1 MFLQLI
7 FFVFPVQSSA
17 TLALES
23 QDPYLQIYPP
33 VNETDGRTPL
43 YFALVL
49 SFGGSYK
56 SIGALPG
63 VQIALDYIN
72 SERSILPGY
81 SLHYTLTDSQCDR
94 STAIRSY
101 FTQMTNPPTKVGW
114 VGSGCSPATEPTA
127 ELTQYHNIAQVSC
140 ISSSPDLYNRQRFRY
155 YFQLLSNEV
164 PTAYGFYSIIQYFGW
179 KRVGIITQGENLF
192 IATSDVLKRLLTEN
206 GDIEYTEWYFRSEES
221 VSKINIF
228 ESGIRI
234 YVVEMY
240 SINAIELFCKA
251 YRSGILP
258 PKYLFLTLNWY
269 VEGWWG
275 EGHTSEDYNCTADE
289 LAAVALYNVA
299 PVLAEFPANDDA
311 VAEPNIT
318 FREFRSLYY
327 KAVQSDYNENNT
339 LMEYNDYVFPYAYHC
354 HEATLTFAYSLN
366 KTITDLA
373 DNFLN
378 REAAEE
384 SGLPEGET
392 FTMAN
397 FTYANSAVVSR
408 MFEHLQSTM
417 FHGITGNDV
426 IFNDQGTRII
436 NRLKVSQYQK
446 NANGTLHS
454 VYVGDVTFTKLNV
467 TFHPLPTSFS
477 FPEGIPND
485 GIPIEDV
492 VTVSVALTV
501 VYVILAT
508 AGLVF
513 AVACILFNII
523 FREKR
528 LIRLSSPN
536 LNYLI
541 GLGAIVL
548 YLNVIT
554 LVIPTTNTL
563 FAAVLCNINPWLISL
578 GYSLCYGTIIIKM
591 IRVWVIFNNPLQ
603 LKTSFFRDYLM
614 ALFVLSLAIIDVVIL
629 LTYTATEAV
638 RDNLGVKLTANRELP
653 NETFGATAEQH
664 KYFFYICESDG
675 QVVLYAILF
684 GYKGILQVLALL
696 LAFRTRN
703 VKVKGLDD
711 SVYIAASVYV
721 TSIVLTV
728 IIVSTY
734 TLRDYVNAY
743 PAVVGMGL
751 LLGTTMILGLVFIPR
766 MVGLY
771 KDPKGETIST
781 FGTSGPREEA
791 VDTSGS
797 SKDKELQILRRRISQ
812 LETCLK
818 QQHASAPVGK
828 ESPIFDESKTNGN
841 NTTI

>member
-127 ELTQYHNIAQVSC
+127 ELTQYHNITQVSC

-299 PVLAEFPANDDA
+299 PVLAEFPENDDA
-311 VAEPNIT
+311 VAELNIT
-318 FREFRSLYY
+318 LREFRSLYY

-408 MFEHLQSTM
+408 MFEHLQSTI

-426 IFNDQGTRII
+426 KFDEQGARII
-436 NRLKVSQYQK
+436 NKLRIYQYQRNPK
-446 NANGTLHS
+446 GSKADLVRS
-454 VYVGDVTFTKLNV
+454 EVGEVLLTGNS
-467 TFHPLPTSFS
+467 TFHPFPSALS
-477 FPEGIPND
+477 FPEGTPND

-513 AVACILFNII
+513 AVGCLLFNII
-523 FREKR
+523 YRHR
-528 LIRLSSPN
+528 R
-536 LNYLI
+536 
-541 GLGAIVL
+541 
-548 YLNVIT
+548 
-554 LVIPTTNTL
+554 
-563 FAAVLCNINPWLISL
+563 CNS
-578 GYSLCYGTIIIKM
+578 Y
-591 IRVWVIFNNPLQ
+591 
-603 LKTSFFRDYLM
+603 
-614 ALFVLSLAIIDVVIL
+614 FV
-629 LTYTATEAV
+629 
-638 RDNLGVKLTANRELP
+638 
-653 NETFGATAEQH
+653 
-664 KYFFYICESDG
+664 
-675 QVVLYAILF
+675 
-684 GYKGILQVLALL
+684 
-696 LAFRTRN
+696 
-703 VKVKGLDD
+703 
-711 SVYIAASVYV
+711 
-721 TSIVLTV
+721 
-728 IIVSTY
+728 
-734 TLRDYVNAY
+734 
-743 PAVVGMGL
+743 
-751 LLGTTMILGLVFIPR
+751 
-766 MVGLY
+766 
-771 KDPKGETIST
+771 
-781 FGTSGPREEA
+781 
-791 VDTSGS
+791 
-797 SKDKELQILRRRISQ
+797 
-812 LETCLK
+812 
-818 QQHASAPVGK
+818 
-828 ESPIFDESKTNGN
+828 
-841 NTTI
+841 

>member
-1 MFLQLI
+1 MDLVCWLQL
-7 FFVFPVQSSA
+7 FLAFAASSV
-17 TLALES
+17 TLAQES
-23 QDPYLQIYPP
+23 QGPYHQIYPP
-33 VNETDGRTPL
+33 VNDTDGRTPL
-43 YFALVL
+43 YIAVVL
-49 SFGGSYK
+49 SFGGSSYK
-56 SIGALPG
+56 SVGALPG
-63 VQIALDYIN
+63 IQIALDYIN
-72 SERSILPGY
+72 SEPSILPGY

-101 FTQMTNPPTKVGW
+101 FTQITNPPTKVGW

-140 ISSSPDLYNRQRFRY
+140 VSSSPDLHNRQRFRY
-155 YFQLLSNEV
+155 YFQLLSTDA
-164 PTAYGFYSIIQYFGW
+164 PIAYGFYSIIQYFGW

-206 GDIEYTEWYFRSEES
+206 GNIEYTEWYFRSEES
-221 VSKINIF
+221 VSNISIF
-228 ESGIRI
+228 DSGVRI

-240 SINAIELFCKA
+240 SINARELFCKA

-258 PKYLFLTLNWY
+258 PKYLFLTPNWY
-269 VEGWWG
+269 VEGWWA
-275 EGHTSEDYNCTADE
+275 EGHTSVDYNCTADE

-299 PVLAEFPANDDA
+299 PFLAEFPEIDDA

-318 FREFRSLYY
+318 LREFRSLYY
-327 KAVQSDYNENNT
+327 KAVQSDYNENNR
-339 LMEYNDYVFPYAYHC
+339 LMEYSDYIFPYAYHC
-354 HEATLTFAYSLN
+354 HEATLTFAYALN
-366 KTITDLA
+366 KTVTDLA
-373 DNFLN
+373 DDFLN

-397 FTYANSAVVSR
+397 FTYANSGIVTR
-408 MFEHLQSTM
+408 MFEHLQNTS
-417 FHGITGNDV
+417 FRGIGGNDV

-446 NANGTLHS
+446 NANGTLHR
-454 VYVGDVTFTKLNV
+454 VHVGEVTFTKLNV
-467 TFHPLPTSFS
+467 TFHPLPTSFH

-485 GIPIEDV
+485 GMAIEDV

-554 LVIPTTNTL
+554 LVIPTTNTH

-578 GYSLCYGTIIIKM
+578 GYSFCYGTIIIKM

-614 ALFVLSLAIIDVVIL
+614 ALFVLSLAVIDVVIL

-653 NETFGATAEQH
+653 KETFGVIILNL
-664 KYFFYICESDG
+664 KYF
-675 QVVLYAILF
+675 
-684 GYKGILQVLALL
+684 
-696 LAFRTRN
+696 TN
-703 VKVKGLDD
+703 V
-711 SVYIAASVYV
+711 
-721 TSIVLTV
+721 
-728 IIVSTY
+728 
-734 TLRDYVNAY
+734 
-743 PAVVGMGL
+743 
-751 LLGTTMILGLVFIPR
+751 
-766 MVGLY
+766 
-771 KDPKGETIST
+771 
-781 FGTSGPREEA
+781 
-791 VDTSGS
+791 
-797 SKDKELQILRRRISQ
+797 
-812 LETCLK
+812 
-818 QQHASAPVGK
+818 
-828 ESPIFDESKTNGN
+828 
-841 NTTI
+841 